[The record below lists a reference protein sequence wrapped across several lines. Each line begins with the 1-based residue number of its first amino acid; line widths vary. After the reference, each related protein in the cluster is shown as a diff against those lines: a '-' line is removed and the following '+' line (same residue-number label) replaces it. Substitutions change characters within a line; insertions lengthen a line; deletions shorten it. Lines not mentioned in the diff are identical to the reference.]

1 MAEALLF
8 LVAAVPAA
16 AQAPSASPSPLARGR
31 DAFEVNLGLQASYD
45 DNALRTVPAGGGQ
58 YIGDATAALGYRHQ
72 WKRSW
77 LSLAGQAGAQRYSR
91 IDGLNRIDY
100 GGRGTLAL
108 TLFRRT
114 KLTFNQ
120 AYTSSYTRDIPEL
133 AASGLGLPL
142 VVANRIESTLRFER
156 PLMTG
161 WQFEADAKYERLDF
175 PSRLLAQG
183 EEVSLFPTLNH
194 RLGRHHW
201 LTFGY
206 AFEQGRS
213 QGLDERAHGVLAGV
227 RRSPPKGLGYLFL
240 AGDAYL
246 EGSHRNVPIGTAELS
261 VTRRKSALTAR
272 YDRRIRHAFG
282 LDRQVVSDLVSLSLS
297 RAVSRRL
304 TVAAN
309 ATLGVSDDPRD
320 PAFRYRSDTYRG
332 LVQWAVSRTVSAGA
346 GFEHWRST
354 LGGGFVAP
362 SNRGWLSLGCRLG
375 S

>member
-1 MAEALLF
+1 
-8 LVAAVPAA
+8 
-16 AQAPSASPSPLARGR
+16 
-31 DAFEVNLGLQASYD
+31 LQASYD
-45 DNALRTVPAGGGQ
+45 DNVLRTVAAGGGQ
-58 YIGDATAALGYRHQ
+58 YIGDATAGLGYRHQ
-72 WKRSW
+72 WNRSW
-77 LSLAGQAGAQRYSR
+77 LSLDGQAGAQRYSR

-120 AYTSSYTRDIPEL
+120 GYTSSYTRDIPAL

-142 VVANRIESTLRFER
+142 VVANRVESTLRFER
-156 PLMTG
+156 PLTTG
-161 WQFEADAKYERLDF
+161 WQLEADAKYERLDF
-175 PSRLLAQG
+175 PSRLLARG
-183 EEVSLFPTLNH
+183 EEVALFPTLNR
-194 RLGRHHW
+194 RLGRHHQ
-201 LTFGY
+201 LAVGY
-206 AFEQGRS
+206 AFEQGWS
-213 QGLDERAHGVLAGV
+213 QGLDDRAHGVLAGV
-227 RRSPPKGLGYLFL
+227 RRNPRRGLGYLFL

-246 EGSHRNVPIGTAELS
+246 ESGHRNVPIGTAELS
-261 VTRRKSALTAR
+261 MTRRKSALTAR

-297 RAVSRRL
+297 RAVSRHV

-309 ATLGVSDDPRD
+309 ATLGVNDDPRD

-332 LVQWAVSRTVSAGA
+332 LVQWAMSGVVSAGA

-362 SNRGWLSLGCRLG
+362 SNRGWLSVGCRLG